1 MSNQPIRKT
10 QTRAAERVRARQHA
24 ERRDALTRTL
34 PFVIGAA
41 IVLFIVIAV
50 SLVFNQTATG
60 APRVQVDREK
70 IDLGNRIFDQ
80 PVRATFIVKNVGDGA
95 LKLET
100 PQVATVLEG
109 C

>member
-10 QTRAAERVRARQHA
+10 QTRAAERERARQHT
-24 ERRDALTRTL
+24 ERRDTITRAL

-41 IVLFIVIAV
+41 IVLFIVVAV
-50 SLVFNQTATG
+50 FLVFNQTATG
-60 APRVQVDREK
+60 APRLQVDREK
-70 IDLGNRIFDQ
+70 IDLGNRVFNQ
-80 PVRATFIVKNVGDGA
+80 PVRATFTVKNAGDGA